1 MLSCK
6 PNLSKPKAKIPRRT
20 ATPPK
25 APNHLEAGVLPAAF
39 ILTADL
45 EKALTGVAYIVL
57 SCYVDLKRQLKL
69 CKTEEG
75 REGEFSTDS
84 TRAT

>member
-45 EKALTGVAYIVL
+45 EKALTGVAYIVRIVL
-57 SCYVDLKRQLKL
+57 L
-69 CKTEEG
+69 CRSEEAV
-75 REGEFSTDS
+75 ETV
-84 TRAT
+84 